1 MAFKKGTKKIALDA
15 ITCKFLAALRS
26 ERLHMGLTL
35 KETAGYI
42 GCTFSNI
49 GEFER
54 GEAYPALETLMRLSE
69 LYDYDLSGSV
79 NYRYYHGKIYS
90 CNIKKLM
97 KRYKL
102 TLKELTSLTGFGRM
116 SVFRAVHLG
125 REVSLECL
133 DAVLGVLKRENEL
146 YHFRKCLLSGRK
158 KNAHKLP
165 GAKAT
170 SNRINRADNHV
181 SSAGLQHF
189 AWRSRTAE
197 LA

>member
-1 MAFKKGTKKIALDA
+1 MPFKKGIKLIVLDE
-15 ITCKFLAALRS
+15 ITRKFLSELRR
-26 ERLHMGLTL
+26 ERKRRGLTL
-35 KETAGYI
+35 KETAVYI
-42 GCTFSNI
+42 GCTFGKISD
-49 GEFER
+49 FER
-54 GEAYPALETLMRLSE
+54 GETYPGLETLMRLSE

-79 NYRYYHGKIYS
+79 NYMYYHGKIHY
-90 CNIKKLM
+90 CDIKKLM

-189 AWRSRTAE
+189 AWRSRTAK